1 MGIKYVNNT
10 ESTLAAGITA
20 GATTLSVAAGD
31 GIKFPTIVSGSG
43 DYFYATLVD
52 VSGNREVI
60 KVTEHQAGTD
70 VFQVISRAADA
81 ISNGTPTARVFS
93 LGDKVQCRLPAA
105 AIMAPDATTS
115 DTFQLDSANT
125 GPNIKN
131 NSGVLEVRNAADSA
145 YANLKA
151 LGLTLTAALVI
162 AGSITGVSTLETSGD
177 VTVGGKITVS
187 DTSTIAI
194 DNESV
199 AAKIKARDHG
209 TADEPEVVNVVYGVG
224 SPPAAASTPVGT
236 LFIKYVA

>member
-1 MGIKYVNNT
+1 MGIKYVNNV
-10 ESTLAAGITA
+10 ESTLAAGITS
-20 GATTLSVAAGD
+20 GATTLTVGAGD
-31 GIKFPTIVSGSG
+31 GVQFPTIVSGSG

-81 ISNGTPTARVFS
+81 IQNGTATAYAFS
-93 LGDKVQCRLPAA
+93 LGDKVQVRLPAA

-162 AGSITGVSTLETSGD
+162 AGSITGVTTITTSGD
-177 VTVGGKITVS
+177 ATIGGKITVT
-187 DTSTIAI
+187 DTSSIPI
-194 DNESV
+194 DNEST
-199 AAKIKARDHG
+199 ADKIKARDHG
-209 TADEPEVVNVVYGVG
+209 TASSPEVVNVVYGTG
-224 SPPAAASTPVGT
+224 SAPAAGTTPEGT
-236 LFIKYVA
+236 LWFKYLA